1 MNIKKKIVHLLGGIM
16 PYEIKKPK
24 IEHKQKIDIAEII
37 GEVELDYFTINN
49 IIRKKSKDN
58 ANKAIKKIILD
69 NMDIEKYIR
78 VESIE
83 DEYKRTRRYRGTINI
98 VKRGV

>member
-24 IEHKQKIDIAEII
+24 IENKQKIDIAEIV